1 MYETCK
7 NRRYISASLVVS
19 EVMNCDKKASQHH
32 VCVFSMMEMR
42 NAQENSEVS

>member
-1 MYETCK
+1 MSETCK